1 MASAEGAH
9 ASVTLPPFFFT
20 DFCHSSQ
27 LGEIIEKTLARMR
40 CPHPIRSHQIRGL
53 DFINIHP
60 VIQWLV
66 KKVLE
71 VRKEVRS
78 L

>member
-1 MASAEGAH
+1 
-9 ASVTLPPFFFT
+9 VYY
-20 DFCHSSQ
+20 SQ

-40 CPHPIRSHQIRGL
+40 CPHVIRSHQIRGL

-71 VRKEVRS
+71 VRKEVRCLWKDWEPVTNCRS
-78 L
+78 TLDG